1 MVIPFTFEMDFIMS
15 LWLGT
20 PPDYAS
26 LFCIIMLWSGCLNM
40 FENAVGIGI
49 QATGKLKTKSFL
61 TGIIYLMSIPIIWLC
76 YKYGM
81 PVETAYYISIVICS
95 CSISTIVIIL
105 KRYIN
110 SFSPTQF
117 IMKVI
122 LPNIV
127 LLGITYSC
135 VFPISVLL
143 EDGFVRLILI
153 TIADIIFGG
162 LTIFFV
168 LLNRNQRGK
177 ILEKIKKQ

>member
-1 MVIPFTFEMDFIMS
+1 
-15 LWLGT
+15 
-20 PPDYAS
+20 
-26 LFCIIMLWSGCLNM
+26 
-40 FENAVGIGI
+40 
-49 QATGKLKTKSFL
+49 
-61 TGIIYLMSIPIIWLC
+61 
-76 YKYGM
+76 
-81 PVETAYYISIVICS
+81 
-95 CSISTIVIIL
+95 
-105 KRYIN
+105 
-110 SFSPTQF
+110 
-117 IMKVI
+117 MKAI